1 MLKSPKTAS
10 HKDHWGCGFRRDY
23 RAQRAGE
30 DSVVVLEGQLTV
42 TALGHPFSYLG
53 VTDSL

>member
-1 MLKSPKTAS
+1 M
-10 HKDHWGCGFRRDY
+10 GRDY

-30 DSVVVLEGQLTV
+30 DSVVLEGQLTV

-53 VTDSL
+53 VSDSL